1 MPVYERPA
9 TALLETLHGIG
20 VYDLGSMVWLSRKKV
35 ESLGFQHIAVE
46 MLVKEHYIV
55 ESPGYR
61 GLKVYEEEYK
71 NRRFSILYGNDSA
84 RADAVVTSKPGNRR
98 ILASWLEVGD
108 LLPSPP
114 LPMFVIDMSM
124 KFVHTEEELS
134 RLKVQIAVTLSTI
147 REYLWDM
154 HLAIT
159 GVESE
164 SREWINELLGN
175 NKVTVTVGKP
185 SELLWSMD
193 ADKVIILR
201 PDAPQALT
209 PIDVMSADAFLIGG
223 IVDRIPRP
231 GLSRMLDNLV
241 PWGLP
246 RRIELRGSIAGVP
259 ERINRI
265 VEIILKAR
273 YKYKGNLEK
282 AIISTM
288 TKKDILSRVYIEV
301 SRRARRRGS
310 RAIVSWDLYWELKRW
325 LPLTPDDFK
334 RAAAKA
340 RVELVGGEPS

>member
-1 MPVYERPA
+1 MPIHERPA
-9 TALLETLHGIG
+9 TALLEML
-20 VYDLGSMVWLSRKKV
+20 YDLGLYNLGSMVWLSKKKV
-35 ESLGFQHIAVE
+35 ESLGFQHLAVE

-55 ESPGYR
+55 DSPAYR
-61 GLKVYEEEYK
+61 GSRVYEEEYRGRK
-71 NRRFSILYGNDSA
+71 FSILYGNDSA
-84 RADAVVTSKPGNRR
+84 RADGVLTSKPDKRR
-98 ILASWLEVGD
+98 VLATWIELGD
-108 LLPSPP
+108 MLPSPP

-147 REYLWDM
+147 REYLWDI

-231 GLSRMLDNLV
+231 GLSRLLDNLV

-273 YKYKGNLEK
+273 YKYRGNLEK

-288 TKKDILSRVYIEV
+288 TKKDILSRVYIEI

-310 RAIVSWDLYWELKRW
+310 RATVSWDLYWELKRW
-325 LPLTPDDFK
+325 LPLTPEDFK

-340 RVELVGGEPS
+340 RVEVLGDKPD